1 MGSQPLLEWCR
12 LGVHAPHR
20 PTYSFAKNVFQQFYV
35 LLKRNYLNNLRN
47 PGIVW
52 IRLFM

>member
-1 MGSQPLLEWCR
+1 MDRVTS
-12 LGVHAPHR
+12 
-20 PTYSFAKNVFQQFYV
+20 SFAKNVFQQFYV